1 METEAA
7 QNEIEETKTPVPTV
21 EAVDQS
27 SQDKETKPEPTPT
40 AEKVETKPEEVKEKD
55 EGQSLDFFL
64 KRIGELETEKKTLN
78 SQILAMQ
85 QAEEERKAEQI
96 RVEIERREAVRNS
109 LLQDEYKILKAE
121 YMALAP
127 SSEHADP
134 TTEEGRETLRQWV
147 NANPGLFGKAPEL
160 PQSDG
165 KQEKTTIFGNR
176 GWTWAD
182 KWRDQR

>member
-55 EGQSLDFFL
+55 EGQSLD
-64 KRIGELETEKKTLN
+64 

-109 LLQDEYKILKAE
+109 LLQEEYKILKAE